1 MVQFPPFIE
10 VKNYP
15 DSPFCS
21 KVITFLHLPPTTAGV
36 HSHTG
41 NGLTKPPTPACQP
54 VPQALPLSPQ
64 HSPPSHRPWAAPA
77 PLSRCCWRPTCPS
90 SPGRATWGIAGV
102 VASPPFQ
109 SSAPRG
115 RVALLLCMN
124 WALLTLV
131 CCVKKGRAKGEKFS
145 VKQFVPGPGTEQASA
160 EGFTVPPG
168 GGGYCGW
175 SRICQWKSYL
185 PSPPQMTGG
194 GYLQGLLV
202 GSIFQCLVRGARNI
216 SSKASRK
223 NAHFYNK
230 QIENLKIFSQYH
242 PKMFKKF
249 KIRILGICFQA
260 QSRWKMHAPG

>member
-1 MVQFPPFIE
+1 MVSQSHPLLPANLSHKPSHFPRSTVHQVTGHGRHPLRCRAAAGGPPAPRRRDE
-10 VKNYP
+10 PPGVLP
-15 DSPFCS
+15 GPLLRPPSS
-21 KVITFLHLPPTTAGV
+21 HLPPG
-36 HSHTG
+36 
-41 NGLTKPPTPACQP
+41 
-54 VPQALPLSPQ
+54 
-64 HSPPSHRPWAAPA
+64 
-77 PLSRCCWRPTCPS
+77 
-90 SPGRATWGIAGV
+90 
-102 VASPPFQ
+102 
-109 SSAPRG
+109 G
-115 RVALLLCMN
+115 RVALLLCMDR
-124 WALLTLV
+124 ALLTLV

-168 GGGYCGW
+168 GV
-175 SRICQWKSYL
+175 IVEIIQWKSYL